1 MTERI
6 DLDQFNEITKG
17 KWEVIETPGGR
28 IDIGVKVGRCAHQP
42 VITFT
47 EKMSKVAKQ
56 IPRDVADMN
65 AIASVPELIA
75 ELRRCYELIDELEE
89 RPRDDEVENYPEPD
103 ERIPPN
109 SSRAGAD
116 WPSGPS
122 M

>member
-6 DLDQFNEITKG
+6 NLDQFNEITKG

-47 EKMSKVAKQ
+47 EKMSKVAKL

-75 ELRRCYELIDELEE
+75 ELRRCYELIDELENPSHEDE
-89 RPRDDEVENYPEPD
+89 RYPEPD
-103 ERIPPN
+103 ELTPPN

>member
-17 KWEVIETPGGR
+17 TWEVIELPSGG
-28 IDIGVKVGRCAHQP
+28 IDIGVLIYGGHKP
-42 VITFT
+42 VVNFT
-47 EKMSKVAKQ
+47 QRMGEQVKQ
-56 IPRDVADMN
+56 IERDVADMN

-75 ELRRCYELIDELEE
+75 ELRRCYELIDELENPSHEDE
-89 RPRDDEVENYPEPD
+89 RYPEPD
-103 ERIPPN
+103 ELTPSN